1 MVATDDDH
9 GSDGTIIY
17 TIIDG
22 NSEERFQIDPKS
34 GVIVLRKLLDRE
46 TTAMY
51 SLTVQATDQ
60 GSPSM
65 SSTAAVNLT
74 ILDVNDN
81 APLCSQASYVIEVA
95 ENFTVN
101 GTIVS
106 LLCSDADQG
115 QNEVIAY
122 SISSGNTNS
131 SFAVDSSTGEVTLAS
146 TLNREA
152 QAYYDLIITI
162 SDNGSRSSLLK

>member
-34 GVIVLRKLLDRE
+34 VVIVLRKLLDRE
-46 TTAMY
+46 KTAMY

-65 SSTAAVNLT
+65 SSTAGVNLT

-81 APLCSQASYVIEVA
+81 APFCSQASYVIEVA
-95 ENFTVN
+95 ER
-101 GTIVS
+101 
-106 LLCSDADQG
+106 LR
-115 QNEVIAY
+115 
-122 SISSGNTNS
+122 
-131 SFAVDSSTGEVTLAS
+131 TLQ
-146 TLNREA
+146 LMV
-152 QAYYDLIITI
+152 QL
-162 SDNGSRSSLLK
+162 